1 MINAGTMGLPLHFGK
16 MPAWF
21 TERMG
26 LMGGAIVESVVD
38 NYGKSEVLT
47 RMSDPNWFQA
57 LGAVMGMQW
66 NSSGVTAAV
75 LGSLKRKVNPKA
87 SDLGL
92 YILGG
97 KGKNGWSVPNQ
108 LKRLSDKHSL
118 DGDSLMKS
126 SRLTSRVDNNA
137 VQDGYN
143 LYQQYFILSDEGEW
157 TSITQGMNG
166 NTRRARRYHWHSPTV
181 RSFVDA
187 PHTGIV
193 GEKGKPVLN
202 LTDSKADMLRT
213 NMVELTKEKPADI
226 LDTYR
231 GMVMPN
237 RHDVREEDVNMVR
250 LGSVLNM
257 AYNRD
262 IDNFEDLVMMQGVG
276 AKTLKSLAMVSEVVH
291 GDASRFEDPARFSF
305 AVGGKDGRP
314 HPIDTKAMDETID
327 MLQSSVEKSK
337 MGDKDKSKAIKRLHR
352 ACVENEKGAS
362 PISFLEDLMDYEW
375 DYAERNGGKTFL
387 GDVKQGVTRAIM
399 DTQNSLLYG
408 KDQNSKT
415 STH

>member
-21 TERMG
+21 TEKMG
-26 LMGGAIVESVVD
+26 LMGNAIVESVVD

-75 LGSLKRKVNPKA
+75 LGSLKPKVNPKA
-87 SDLGL
+87 QDLGL

-97 KGKNGWSVPNQ
+97 KGKYGWSVPNQ
-108 LKRLSDKHSL
+108 VQRLSDKHSL
-118 DGDSLMKS
+118 NGDELVKS
-126 SRLTSRVDNNA
+126 SQLTRRVDNNA

-157 TSITQGMNG
+157 TSITQGMNT
-166 NTRRARRYHWHSPTV
+166 NTRRARRYHWHSPSV
-181 RSFVDA
+181 RSFVDT

-193 GEKGKPVLN
+193 GKKGKPVLN

-213 NMVELTKEKPADI
+213 NMVGLTKEKPADV

-231 GMVMPN
+231 GITMPN
-237 RHDVREEDVNMVR
+237 RHDVREKDVNMTR

-262 IDNFEDLVMMQGVG
+262 IDNFEDLVMMKGVG
-276 AKTLKSLAMVSEVVH
+276 PRTLKSLAMVSEVVH

-305 AVGGKDGRP
+305 AIGGKDGRP
-314 HPIDTKAMDETID
+314 HPIDTKAMDETIE
-327 MLQSSVEKSK
+327 MLQTSVDKSK
-337 MGDKDKSKAIKRLHR
+337 LGDKDKSKAIKRLHR
-352 ACVENEKGAS
+352 ACVDNEKGAS
-362 PISFLEDLMDYEW
+362 PISFLEDLMDFEW
-375 DYAERNGGKTFL
+375 NHAENNGGKTFM
-387 GDVKQGVTRAIM
+387 GDVKKGVTRAIM
-399 DTQNSLLYG
+399 NTQNDLLYG
-408 KDQNSKT
+408 SSTTKSK
-415 STH
+415 H